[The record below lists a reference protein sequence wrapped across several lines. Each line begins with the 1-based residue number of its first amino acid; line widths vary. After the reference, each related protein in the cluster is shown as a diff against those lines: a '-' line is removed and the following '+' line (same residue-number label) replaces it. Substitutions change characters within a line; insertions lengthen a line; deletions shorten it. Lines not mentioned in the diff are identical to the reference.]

1 MADLVGQRHLA
12 LTWRP
17 VVSKTSRKAPLG
29 GEDRSLLLDVKEVAR
44 LLCLGER
51 TVWRLSGGGMLP
63 KPISIGRSRRWHRK
77 VIEAFVIGKGQ
88 ENPKK

>member
-1 MADLVGQRHLA
+1 
-12 LTWRP
+12 
-17 VVSKTSRKAPLG
+17 
-29 GEDRSLLLDVKEVAR
+29 VKEVAR